1 MQEVEQRL
9 NEMSVMGSQAG
20 PDLGVDGTL
29 GSRNNSRAASR
40 PLSELDRHSSHHS
53 NRSSEPLGPPPRPPS
68 TDPWRV
74 DQPPPLNASPGN
86 GDASIERRPPV
97 FLGDSPTLPPTVPLP
112 SVPSSATS
120 PTSPRRETQFLSA
133 DAWPQQAATVRS
145 DSDSLNWRD
154 RTSHARS
161 RGDSLSNSS
170 TYDSHRQTYSSFGS
184 NELPRYSSQSYD
196 SVPDATRSPL
206 GSPQFGKPS
215 PAIPEDSAVDNYTHR
230 PGYNSGHPPMNYPP
244 RQASLAANHAHPVRA
259 PSMDSLNSSIFDVVA
274 EYGSASP
281 VASTQR
287 TSSNMSTTPGS
298 PYSAGGQRPL
308 YSTPPPG
315 YGSPLQSPVGAINN
329 NSSATITTL
338 HHARPHTSGGMN
350 RPLPPTPQ
358 AFDDPGLIPVE
369 SETPET
375 PQMPPRQS
383 DCSIGPHSSF
393 YQMKGFCKGAE
404 AVLRG
409 ELGFK
414 KIKRPVG
421 GFSHTT
427 VAKCT
432 DCLYEL
438 DFATVEQDLHN
449 DCKDSP
455 APNILLLPCLNI
467 YMLTERPK

>member
-1 MQEVEQRL
+1 
-9 NEMSVMGSQAG
+9 
-20 PDLGVDGTL
+20 
-29 GSRNNSRAASR
+29 
-40 PLSELDRHSSHHS
+40 
-53 NRSSEPLGPPPRPPS
+53 
-68 TDPWRV
+68 
-74 DQPPPLNASPGN
+74 
-86 GDASIERRPPV
+86 
-97 FLGDSPTLPPTVPLP
+97 
-112 SVPSSATS
+112 
-120 PTSPRRETQFLSA
+120 
-133 DAWPQQAATVRS
+133 
-145 DSDSLNWRD
+145 
-154 RTSHARS
+154 
-161 RGDSLSNSS
+161 
-170 TYDSHRQTYSSFGS
+170 
-184 NELPRYSSQSYD
+184 
-196 SVPDATRSPL
+196 
-206 GSPQFGKPS
+206 
-215 PAIPEDSAVDNYTHR
+215 
-230 PGYNSGHPPMNYPP
+230 MNYPP